1 MSLCCFPTLRGS
13 GPKKARSERRSGCCA
28 LWRKRR
34 RQRLSPSATRHPQR
48 SKEDVVEE
56 LADGFTYAT
65 HGYKGR
71 ERQAGFNVQC
81 RAESSHEDVVEEL
94 VHGPHYT
101 ICRVRVQVHQDN
113 TTGQSLSESS
123 DEDVVQVLVGGFS
136 SSTSLDQGKGHHAT
150 DTSQC
155 QTERAAA
162 LTLRLREA
170 PRMRAL
176 QEGTLDK
183 VAACMGPAFPG
194 GNICRITTSIPIHPA
209 FSRARQFLDRL
220 FTRSGPPTIRSDAI
234 TVFSTS
240 GGTPPYSDQGDT
252 PQDQVRKA
260 IASTAGTW
268 PDQVQGF
275 GQAFRFPW
283 FQLKQASVQVHFPA
297 SHHVGHAH
305 LVWIDLELPEPT
317 AVMPEDPPP
326 ELQSPPEP
334 QEGPAQRRAPG
345 PARRPGLAWR
355 GLAHSST

>member
-1 MSLCCFPTLRGS
+1 MTN
-13 GPKKARSERRSGCCA
+13 
-28 LWRKRR
+28 
-34 RQRLSPSATRHPQR
+34 TRFG
-48 SKEDVVEE
+48 V
-56 LADGFTYAT
+56 
-65 HGYKGR
+65 
-71 ERQAGFNVQC
+71 
-81 RAESSHEDVVEEL
+81 
-94 VHGPHYT
+94 
-101 ICRVRVQVHQDN
+101 
-113 TTGQSLSESS
+113 
-123 DEDVVQVLVGGFS
+123 
-136 SSTSLDQGKGHHAT
+136 
-150 DTSQC
+150 
-155 QTERAAA
+155 
-162 LTLRLREA
+162 
-170 PRMRAL
+170 
-176 QEGTLDK
+176 
-183 VAACMGPAFPG
+183 
-194 GNICRITTSIPIHPA
+194 
-209 FSRARQFLDRL
+209 
-220 FTRSGPPTIRSDAI
+220 SGPPTIRSDAI